1 MQHEKQSD
9 LESDFTFVLQRK
21 LPFKKKERSEVLSS
35 QGARPSFHSSRKA
48 LKFHKPQIFLVELTG
63 SGL

>member
-21 LPFKKKERSEVLSS
+21 LPFKKK
-35 QGARPSFHSSRKA
+35 KD
-48 LKFHKPQIFLVELTG
+48 LKFSAVRVQGHHFTAVGKH
-63 SGL
+63 

>member
-9 LESDFTFVLQRK
+9 LESDFTFVLQHK
-21 LPFKKKERSEVLSS
+21 LPLKKKRSEVLGS
-35 QGARPSFHSSRKA
+35 QGARPSFHSGRKA